1 MSTAENRLIRA
12 DPLLRDIALLD
23 KRFRGA
29 LGDWRRIDRVRGFG
43 GPNNP
48 YDDFAPKLERLFERA
63 RMTFDQGN
71 MNLARD
77 AYGTLFETLALKDDY
92 GFAITRPKSISI
104 CDEQVRY
111 LRAVG
116 ETAPAGKRG
125 VELTERMHHLRRT
138 LWERCELTVRS
149 LLDIAPMSQ
158 DVREAWLDELI
169 DVLRPDRER
178 EADRWL
184 REAVLLRRGATGLLD
199 LARQDSPWRPQ
210 AWLDWLEAVAARQ
223 DPSQLLPGAKEA
235 LTNIPEGLESR
246 AVAAD
251 HLASAAQAL
260 NDRESL
266 LTARWEAFRAEPF
279 PRRLLDLR
287 DAARD
292 RKAQDK
298 WMHQVVTRLYDETG
312 GLIPGP
318 WVGGGMRGDQVLF
331 LQDGDCF
338 TSGATDGTTACAL
351 MLAGDWRKTFE
362 MARED
367 GYPDWVGQMT
377 ARAFILPVI
386 LAWLAGWPEHPTPAN
401 TAALL
406 DAALD
411 LFDVPED
418 PEPQVSRRLRSA
430 LAEVVPTWKEPAQ
443 TAKAAIVNAC
453 VRLVRAGVQA
463 TFEGDYHPHVQD
475 ATVLVVA
482 TAEVLRAQQSDA
494 AGVEFLDRLTAKYRQ
509 HRDFTNQLAL
519 GRRQMRRNS
528 ST

>member
-1 MSTAENRLIRA
+1 MSTGENRLIRA

-43 GPNNP
+43 GPNHP
-48 YDDFAPKLERLFERA
+48 YDDFAPKLERLFGRA
-63 RMTFDQGN
+63 RMAFVQGN
-71 MNLARD
+71 MGLARD
-77 AYGTLFETLALKDDY
+77 AYAALFATLALKDDY
-92 GFAITRPKSISI
+92 GFAITRPESISI
-104 CDEQVRY
+104 CDEQARY

-116 ETAPAGKRG
+116 ETAPAGQRG
-125 VELTERMHHLRRT
+125 VELTQKWHHLGRS

-169 DVLRPDRER
+169 AVLRPDHER

-184 REAVLLRRGATGLLD
+184 REAVLLRRGAAGLLD

-210 AWLDWLEAVAARQ
+210 AWLDWLEAVATLQ
-223 DPSQLLPGAKEA
+223 DPSQLLPAAKEA

-251 HLASAAQAL
+251 HLACAAQAL
-260 NDRESL
+260 SDRESL
-266 LTARWEAFRAEPF
+266 TTARWEAFRAEPL

-292 RKAQDK
+292 RKAQDR

-318 WVGGGMRGDQVLF
+318 WVGGDMRGDQVLF
-331 LQDGDCF
+331 LQDGDSF
-338 TSGATDGTTACAL
+338 TSGATNGTIACAL
-351 MLAGDWRKTFE
+351 MLAGDWRKTFK

-386 LAWLAGWPEHPTPAN
+386 LAWLAGWPEHPPPAN

-406 DAALD
+406 NVALD
-411 LFDVPED
+411 LFDVPEE
-418 PEPQVSRRLRSA
+418 PEPRVSRRLRSA
-430 LAEVVPTWKEPAQ
+430 LAEVVPSWKEPAKAGKA
-443 TAKAAIVNAC
+443 TAVNAC

-463 TFEGDYHPHVQD
+463 TFEHDRHPHVEGVV
-475 ATVLVVA
+475 VLVSA
-482 TAEVLRAQQSDA
+482 TAEVLQIQQSDA
-494 AGVEFLDRLTAKYRQ
+494 AASRFLDDLVAKHRQ
-509 HRDFTNQLAL
+509 HRDFTNRLAL
-519 GRRQMRRNS
+519 GRRQMRRDS